1 MKKEL
6 IEYVKSDKFESISFN
21 GIKKYLGVSKKHM
34 NDELKEV
41 LNSLELEGL
50 LYEDKDG
57 LYKKMPSNFLVT
69 TIDETKKGTKYYE
82 TNNIRCILQKNKL
95 NGALCYDKVIID
107 TNTNEVVKVLV
118 RNMPNVVCEVRM
130 TPEGF
135 KYLYPVNTN
144 NNLKITIGTQKIKKL
159 IPGSRVLIE
168 ATNEIYD
175 NMYVGKYIKTIG
187 FINEP
192 DIDYK
197 TIVYNYGFNLEFP
210 KEVLEELK
218 KFSDEV
224 TYEDKIGRV
233 DLTDERVFTIDGKD
247 CKDMDDAISIKRKE
261 DGGYILKVHIA
272 HVSHYVKFGS
282 AIFEEAARRGNSVY
296 FPDSVV
302 AMLPERLSNELCSLN
317 PNVERLTRT
326 VEIELDKNAKV
337 TSYKKYRSV
346 IKSKLKMNY
355 DDVFDIITGKEA
367 KSEYKPFVNDLMI
380 LKELSEKLT
389 KIKIERG
396 YTSFDS
402 EELKFVRDELGNTKE
417 ILVEK
422 DNIAHEIIE
431 NCMLLPNE
439 LVTHLYPGFPF
450 GFRNHELPSAYKMYD
465 LIETLKEL
473 GYPIKNLKNM
483 KPNFLIQ
490 RLLND
495 FKGKEEYVIISR
507 IILTSMKLA
516 YYGTENKGHFGLALQ
531 NGYTHY
537 TSPIRRL
544 NDLIIHNL
552 LDMYEDGNL
561 TKEKLIE
568 IDNMIEKLLEHASR
582 MERQAEKA
590 EYEADKLQVINY
602 LKQHIGEEQIA
613 YIEKITPEYIKVMVP
628 GLMDGIIKFDDMPE
642 RTYMLPSGKL
652 KGVDTGRV
660 YKPGHKVLLTIK
672 DATYV
677 DKSIYYNL
685 IDNLTLTESDSNKL
699 TRKL

>member
-1 MKKEL
+1 M
-6 IEYVKSDKFESISFN
+6 
-21 GIKKYLGVSKKHM
+21 
-34 NDELKEV
+34 
-41 LNSLELEGL
+41 
-50 LYEDKDG
+50 
-57 LYKKMPSNFLVT
+57 
-69 TIDETKKGTKYYE
+69 
-82 TNNIRCILQKNKL
+82 
-95 NGALCYDKVIID
+95 
-107 TNTNEVVKVLV
+107 
-118 RNMPNVVCEVRM
+118 
-130 TPEGF
+130 
-135 KYLYPVNTN
+135 
-144 NNLKITIGTQKIKKL
+144 
-159 IPGSRVLIE
+159 
-168 ATNEIYD
+168 
-175 NMYVGKYIKTIG
+175 
-187 FINEP
+187 
-192 DIDYK
+192 
-197 TIVYNYGFNLEFP
+197 
-210 KEVLEELK
+210 
-218 KFSDEV
+218 
-224 TYEDKIGRV
+224 
-233 DLTDERVFTIDGKD
+233 
-247 CKDMDDAISIKRKE
+247 
-261 DGGYILKVHIA
+261 
-272 HVSHYVKFGS
+272 
-282 AIFEEAARRGNSVY
+282 
-296 FPDSVV
+296 
-302 AMLPERLSNELCSLN
+302 
-317 PNVERLTRT
+317 
-326 VEIELDKNAKV
+326 
-337 TSYKKYRSV
+337 
-346 IKSKLKMNY
+346 
-355 DDVFDIITGKEA
+355 
-367 KSEYKPFVNDLMI
+367 
-380 LKELSEKLT
+380 
-389 KIKIERG
+389 
-396 YTSFDS
+396 
-402 EELKFVRDELGNTKE
+402 DELGNTKE

-450 GFRNHELPSAYKMYD
+450 GFRNHEIPSAYKMYD
-465 LIETLKEL
+465 LIDTLKEL

-568 IDNMIEKLLEHASR
+568 IDKMLEKLLAHASR

-602 LKQHIGEEQIA
+602 LKQRIGEEQIA
-613 YIEKITPEYIKVMVP
+613 YIEKITPEYIKVIVP
-628 GLMDGIIKFDDMPE
+628 GLMDGIINYDSMPE

-685 IDNLTLTESDSNKL
+685 VDNLTLTECDNNKL

>member
-1 MKKEL
+1 
-6 IEYVKSDKFESISFN
+6 
-21 GIKKYLGVSKKHM
+21 
-34 NDELKEV
+34 
-41 LNSLELEGL
+41 
-50 LYEDKDG
+50 
-57 LYKKMPSNFLVT
+57 
-69 TIDETKKGTKYYE
+69 
-82 TNNIRCILQKNKL
+82 
-95 NGALCYDKVIID
+95 
-107 TNTNEVVKVLV
+107 
-118 RNMPNVVCEVRM
+118 
-130 TPEGF
+130 
-135 KYLYPVNTN
+135 
-144 NNLKITIGTQKIKKL
+144 
-159 IPGSRVLIE
+159 
-168 ATNEIYD
+168 
-175 NMYVGKYIKTIG
+175 
-187 FINEP
+187 
-192 DIDYK
+192 
-197 TIVYNYGFNLEFP
+197 
-210 KEVLEELK
+210 
-218 KFSDEV
+218 
-224 TYEDKIGRV
+224 
-233 DLTDERVFTIDGKD
+233 
-247 CKDMDDAISIKRKE
+247 
-261 DGGYILKVHIA
+261 
-272 HVSHYVKFGS
+272 
-282 AIFEEAARRGNSVY
+282 
-296 FPDSVV
+296 
-302 AMLPERLSNELCSLN
+302 
-317 PNVERLTRT
+317 
-326 VEIELDKNAKV
+326 
-337 TSYKKYRSV
+337 
-346 IKSKLKMNY
+346 MNY

-367 KSEYKPFVNDLMI
+367 KREYKPFVNDLMI

-389 KIKIERG
+389 NIKIERG
-396 YTSFDS
+396 YTNFDS
-402 EELKFVRDELGNTKE
+402 EELKFVMDELGNTKE

-450 GFRNHELPSAYKMYD
+450 GFRNHEIPSAYKMYD

-613 YIEKITPEYIKVMVP
+613 YIEKITPEYIKVIVP